1 MTEVLA
7 LLVLMFGALPVALTA
22 SRLPEAILLT
32 PLVTSLTFATSWLV
46 ATHLNLALH
55 LGGLFVLVAVN
66 LLVLVLPT
74 SRGAL
79 LDNLKARTLP
89 HEWGVLMLTVTV
101 FGLLSIRTAPPTAW
115 DARYIWLA
123 RGQWYLN
130 DAERVVELLS
140 TDRVWAHPDYP
151 PLVPATLSTL
161 WRLLPDA
168 DPTLGITAI
177 TLLSV
182 STLGLAA
189 LLLARLV
196 SARQTSGRA
205 LLPSATVLVVGS
217 LGADGLIND
226 GYVDALLAGVLLAA
240 VIILV
245 GPSQRNM
252 PSLLTLLACAALLK
266 QEGLILGGI
275 IVALALPIAPRRGVV
290 SAAATLIAA
299 SMAWQVSLQRW
310 DIPSTSDAAGV
321 TSRITELVNPGSRAW
336 SVVRELLSPAYRSDV
351 LGLLVL
357 GVASIVLA
365 HLSSDRVAR
374 TATYIGISGLLSSM
388 TILGGY
394 VLGDSRDDLSWW
406 FPASFSRISA
416 FPVLAA
422 SASLAL
428 IGVGFLNER
437 ATGTHPE
444 GSEE

>member
-1 MTEVLA
+1 
-7 LLVLMFGALPVALTA
+7 MFGALPVALTA

-140 TDRVWAHPDYP
+140 TDRVWAHPGYP

-161 WRLLPDA
+161 WRLLPNA

-196 SARQTSGRA
+196 NAHQNSGRA

-240 VIILV
+240 VIMLV

>member
-1 MTEVLA
+1 VTEVLA

>member
-240 VIILV
+240 VIMLV

-394 VLGDSRDDLSWW
+394 MLGDSRDDLDWW

>member
-1 MTEVLA
+1 MTEVLVV
-7 LLVLMFGALPVALTA
+7 LVLMFGALPVALTT
-22 SRLPEAILLT
+22 SRLPEAVLLS
-32 PLVTSLTFATSWLV
+32 PLVTSLTFAATWLIT
-46 ATHLNLALH
+46 THLNLTLH
-55 LGGLFVLVAVN
+55 LGGLFVLVAIN
-66 LLVLVLPT
+66 LLVFALPA

-140 TDRVWAHPDYP
+140 TDRVWAHPGYP

-161 WRLLPDA
+161 WSLLPETE
-168 DPTLGITAI
+168 PSLGITAI

-182 STLGLAA
+182 SALGLAA

-196 SARQTSGRA
+196 SARQASGRA

-226 GYVDALLAGVLLAA
+226 GYVDVLLAGLLLAA
-240 VIILV
+240 VIMLV

-252 PSLLTLLACAALLK
+252 PALLTLLACAALLK
-266 QEGLILGGI
+266 QEGFILGAI

-290 SAAATLIAA
+290 SAAATLIAT
-299 SMAWQVSLQRW
+299 SVAWQVSLQRW

-321 TSRITELVNPGSRAW
+321 TSRITELVNPSSRAW
-336 SVVRELLSPAYRSDV
+336 SVVRELLSPAYQSDV

-365 HLSSDRVAR
+365 QLSSDRVAR
-374 TATYIGISGLLSSM
+374 TANYIGISGLLSSM

-437 ATGTHPE
+437 ATGTHAE